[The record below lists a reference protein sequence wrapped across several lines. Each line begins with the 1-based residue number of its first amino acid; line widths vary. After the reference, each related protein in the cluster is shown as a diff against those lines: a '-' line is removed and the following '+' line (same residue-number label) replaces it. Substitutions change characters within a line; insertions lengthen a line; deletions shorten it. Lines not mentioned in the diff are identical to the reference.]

1 MRPRSRNPRQAGGD
15 REEEPRRDPRPGR
28 VTRIEPQRH
37 DPDRVS
43 IFIDGEFAFGLPAL
57 EADVQ
62 GVAVGEEIDGE
73 RLALLL
79 ALDEKARAV
88 SAALAFLAYRPRSER
103 EVRDRLRQKG
113 YPPEAIEAAA
123 EKLIG
128 WRYLDDADFARRW
141 VENRETHQ
149 PRGRRLLEQELRRKG
164 IDRDTARDTV
174 EEAGID
180 ERATALELARDRLR
194 RLSGSDPA
202 ANRRRLA
209 DFLAR
214 RGYGWDVVRP
224 TLDAVLG
231 EADEG
236 GLDPDEG

>member
-1 MRPRSRNPRQAGGD
+1 MRPRSRPTRSSQD
-15 REEEPRRDPRPGR
+15 DEPRRDPRPGR
-28 VTRIEPQRH
+28 VTAIEPQRH

-43 IFIDGEFAFGLPAL
+43 VFIDGTFAFGLPRL
-57 EADVQ
+57 EAQ
-62 GVAVGEEIDGE
+62 AQAVAVGEAIDAE

-79 ALDEKARAV
+79 ALDEKARAL

-113 YPPEAIEAAA
+113 YPPEAIAAA
-123 EKLIG
+123 VEKLQG

-164 IDRDTARDTV
+164 IDRDTARETV
-174 EEAGID
+174 EDAGID
-180 ERATALELARDRLR
+180 ERAAALELARDRLR
-194 RLSGSDPA
+194 RLSGGDPA
-202 ANRRRLA
+202 TNRRRLA

-231 EADEG
+231 EADEAG
-236 GLDPDEG
+236 IDPGKG

>member
-1 MRPRSRNPRQAGGD
+1 MRPRSRPSNRD
-15 REEEPRRDPRPGR
+15 RRDEEPRPDPRPGR
-28 VTRIEPQRH
+28 VTKIEPQRH

-57 EADVQ
+57 EAQ
-62 GVAVGEEIDGE
+62 AHGVAVGEEIDAE

-79 ALDEKARAV
+79 AVAEKARAL

-113 YPPEAIEAAA
+113 YPPEAIDAAI
-123 EKLIG
+123 EKLRG

-164 IDRDTARDTV
+164 IDRDTAREIV
-174 EEAGID
+174 EEADID
-180 ERATALELARDRLR
+180 ERTAALDLARNRLR
-194 RLSGSDPA
+194 RLPTGDPA
-202 ANRRRLA
+202 GNRRRLA

-231 EADEG
+231 EADDDAGLGSGEG
-236 GLDPDEG
+236 